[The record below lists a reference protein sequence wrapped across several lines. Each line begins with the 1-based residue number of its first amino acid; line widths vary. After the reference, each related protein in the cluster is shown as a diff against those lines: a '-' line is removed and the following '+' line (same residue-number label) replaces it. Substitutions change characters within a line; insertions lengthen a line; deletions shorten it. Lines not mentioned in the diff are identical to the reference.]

1 MQQPIDGM
9 FQLVSPSGYF
19 TVDLL
24 SQTVSV
30 FGGLDILVSNAAVNP
45 VFGPTLEVFH
55 QNTAFIKYCLF
66 YPSQVESAQS
76 SEFWQ
81 LEQLFLFADLKLSV

>member
-1 MQQPIDGM
+1 VQQPIDGM
-9 FQLVSPSGYF
+9 FQLVSSSGYF
-19 TVDLL
+19 TVDIL

-55 QNTAFIKYCLF
+55 QNTAFIILF
-66 YPSQVESAQS
+66 ILSNVTSRRCS
-76 SEFWQ
+76 
-81 LEQLFLFADLKLSV
+81 KL